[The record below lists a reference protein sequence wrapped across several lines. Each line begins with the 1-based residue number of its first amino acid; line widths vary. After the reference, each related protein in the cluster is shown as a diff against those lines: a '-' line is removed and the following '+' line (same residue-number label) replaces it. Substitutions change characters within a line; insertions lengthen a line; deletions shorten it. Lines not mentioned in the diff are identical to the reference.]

1 MEKKLYNL
9 KILQTVMLLSCLQD
23 TTQLILSAMVIG
35 TLKLSGGTLTDHKFL
50 FLGAGEAKTRI
61 AKLMALEMSKQT
73 MSIL

>member
-35 TLKLSGGTLTDHKFL
+35 TTSVVLAGLLAALKLSDGTLADHKFL
-50 FLGAGEAKTRI
+50 FLSAGEAETGI
-61 AKLMALEMSKQT
+61 A
-73 MSIL
+73 

>member
-1 MEKKLYNL
+1 
-9 KILQTVMLLSCLQD
+9 
-23 TTQLILSAMVIG
+23 MVLAG
-35 TLKLSGGTLTDHKFL
+35 LVAALKLSGGTLVNHKFL